1 MSVLDIE
8 VLRTFQAI
16 ARFGQFRAASLHLNK
31 SPSAISAHVRRF
43 EEMAGGRVFER
54 DNQGVSLTPL
64 GRGLLIKAAELL
76 EAHDRIVRSFDGSA
90 ESERLR
96 LGVPEDFA
104 RALLRDV
111 LDLFCGEYPR
121 VELEVITASCGELR
135 HEIRKGSLDL
145 GLILAPSDDAEAKD
159 FVPVLPSRLVWVG
172 AVGFKP
178 ASSEPVPLALHA
190 DGCPYRAAA
199 IEVLAKQGRAWRC
212 VMMSSGSAA
221 VEAAI
226 EFGLA
231 VGVVER
237 MRVTKAMQ
245 MLGESDGFPSL
256 PEHGFYLLRGKSAPG
271 KVQLFL
277 EELIL
282 KRFRP

>member
-1 MSVLDIE
+1 MNVLDIE

-76 EAHDRIVRSFDGSA
+76 EAHDRIIRSFDGA
-90 ESERLR
+90 GESERLR
-96 LGVPEDFA
+96 LGMPEEFA
-104 RALLRDV
+104 RAVLRDV
-111 LDLFCGEYPR
+111 LDIFCGEYPR
-121 VELEVITASCGELR
+121 VELEVITASCGDLR
-135 HEIRKGSLDL
+135 HEIRKGNLDL
-145 GLILAPSDDAEAKD
+145 CLILASQGDEETRD
-159 FVPVLPSRLVWVG
+159 FVPVLPSQLVWVG
-172 AVGFKP
+172 AAGFQQ
-178 ASSEPVPLALHA
+178 SRSEPVPLALHGN
-190 DGCPYRAAA
+190 GCPYRAAA
-199 IEVLAKQGRAWRC
+199 IDTLAKEGRAWRC

-231 VGVVER
+231 VGVVDR
-237 MRVTKAMQ
+237 MRVTKAMSV
-245 MLGESDGFPSL
+245 LTASDGFPQL
-256 PEHGFYLLRGKSAPG
+256 PEHCFYLLRGAGKPG
-271 KVQLFL
+271 KCQLFL
-277 EELIL
+277 EEMIL
-282 KRFRP
+282 RRFRP

>member
-1 MSVLDIE
+1 MGDLDIE
-8 VLRTFQAI
+8 ILRTFQAI

-54 DNQGVSLTPL
+54 DNQGVSLTPF

-76 EAHDRIVRSFDGSA
+76 EAHDRIVRSFDGA
-90 ESERLR
+90 GESERLR

-104 RALLRDV
+104 RPVLRDV
-111 LDLFCGEYPR
+111 LDRLTGEYPR

-135 HEIRKGSLDL
+135 QEIGKGNLDL
-145 GLILAPSDDAEAKD
+145 GVILAPGDDDAAKD
-159 FVPVLPSRLVWVG
+159 FVPILPSRLVWV
-172 AVGFKP
+172 AAAGFQP
-178 ASSEPVPLALHA
+178 SASEAVPLALHGE
-190 DGCPYRAAA
+190 GCPYRAAA
-199 IEVLAKQGRAWRC
+199 IEALAKQGRAWRC

-245 MLGESDGFPSL
+245 VLTETDGFPPL
-256 PEHGFYLLRGKSAPG
+256 PDHGFYLLRGKDKPG
-271 KVQLFL
+271 KAQAFL

-282 KRFRP
+282 RRFRP